1 MEFMLLFV
9 MERGDSAEPDA
20 MRKMNHLAQELADQ
34 GKLRRGAPLADEAE
48 SVRVRVRDGKALVHD
63 GPYAESKEVLGGFW
77 IVDVADRAEALEI
90 AKRSP
95 AARWGTVE
103 VHAVRARWE
112 FPDREKGT
120 PYLFAFRHEEGLVD
134 CDGTK
139 LAEMV
144 TFGEQLAS
152 ADKLFETAPLTA
164 DPPPAR
170 VLARSGE
177 ALVVDGPFAEAK
189 EAVGG
194 YSIVRAEN
202 DAEALAIAKRY
213 PHARWGPLEVRRILF
228 LDRVSR

>member
-1 MEFMLLFV
+1 MLLFV

-77 IVDVADRAEALEI
+77 IVDVADRAEAL
-90 AKRSP
+90 
-95 AARWGTVE
+95 
-103 VHAVRARWE
+103 
-112 FPDREKGT
+112 
-120 PYLFAFRHEEGLVD
+120 
-134 CDGTK
+134 
-139 LAEMV
+139 
-144 TFGEQLAS
+144 
-152 ADKLFETAPLTA
+152 
-164 DPPPAR
+164 
-170 VLARSGE
+170 
-177 ALVVDGPFAEAK
+177 VVDGPFAEAK